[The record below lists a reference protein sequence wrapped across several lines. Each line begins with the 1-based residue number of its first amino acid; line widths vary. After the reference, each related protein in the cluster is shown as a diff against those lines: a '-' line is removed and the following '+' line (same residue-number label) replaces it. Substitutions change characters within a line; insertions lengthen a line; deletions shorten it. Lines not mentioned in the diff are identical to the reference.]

1 MCWLQV
7 CREISRLRSTPLSQ
21 QVFRW
26 SCQRLKWD
34 KNIQLQWISY
44 KHVSEVFLWTSL
56 QLLMDFRAFIRLWC
70 SCVWIFWDFIAVYLS
85 GLLHFLCCLLELFPF
100 ITAMRRL
107 SSIWET
113 VSVGQKVKCDGFCL
127 IHLLEQ
133 KGKYKMTVLPSAGQ
147 RWLLQT
153 AEGSN
158 FFIIFFF
165 FTNQ

>member
-1 MCWLQV
+1 MFQKYFCGRRCSYWWTLELLYDCDVHLYEYSGTLMLIGGWFLTQV
-7 CREISRLRSTPLSQ
+7 HESREKHFNATQ
-21 QVFRW
+21 
-26 SCQRLKWD
+26 
-34 KNIQLQWISY
+34 SY
-44 KHVSEVFLWTSL
+44 RV
-56 QLLMDFRAFIRLWC
+56 
-70 SCVWIFWDFIAVYLS
+70 FIAVYLS

-127 IHLLEQ
+127 IHLLDQ
-133 KGKYKMTVLPSAGQ
+133 KGKYKLTVLPSAGQ

-158 FFIIFFF
+158 FFIIFFL